1 MSKNICHPILRK
13 SDTPLQEQVL
23 GRVHAAPRAV
33 GLLLCG
39 DSLDFGALF
48 AVIQVLCSVPVV
60 EGGEA
65 ARALELRQA
74 REGVPV
80 GVWCCGRTC
89 SGSGGHGGG
98 DGGSGLFSNV
108 SRGPQEGLRGVFV
121 SPRRDPVPDVHTTH
135 GDHVSALSARSLL
148 KSVK

>member
-1 MSKNICHPILRK
+1 M
-13 SDTPLQEQVL
+13 
-23 GRVHAAPRAV
+23 
-33 GLLLCG
+33 
-39 DSLDFGALF
+39 
-48 AVIQVLCSVPVV
+48 IQVLCGVPVV

-65 ARALELRQA
+65 AGALELRQA

-80 GVWCCGRTC
+80 GVWCRGCTC

-98 DGGSGLFSNV
+98 DSGGGGGGLFSNV